1 MLPSSLLVLLPSTKF
16 VAASEYLPTM
26 LTTATTCLLIFFAR
40 VITFRRAWLYR
51 AQNQAPVDDV
61 DRCRICYEA
70 EGRLIEPCA
79 CRGDQRFVHPSCL
92 RKWREQQAQT
102 RQADRCGVCQARYR
116 ADPRPVRDSRVDD
129 VQRRLLVAVQ
139 AGDLDSVEAALNDGA
154 AVDTLVGA
162 WTHRKPVH
170 YACKYGHLHIVQRLH
185 QSGASLIDDAASKGL
200 HPVHYACMNGN
211 LALVQWL
218 HANGVAINLLAAD
231 GRQLIHLAC
240 ENNHVPLARWLYQ
253 MGATITG
260 DIDRPLRSRRRVA
273 PSPMALACRRGS
285 FEIVQWLVESGAS
298 VDTSTHG
305 ERLLPIHLVC
315 KRGDLRMVKWL
326 HSRGAVLNP
335 RRLRRSYAP
344 VHLADARGHAR
355 VVEWLYSQGVPRD
368 QEDPMPQLHAPW
380 RR

>member
-1 MLPSSLLVLLPSTKF
+1 
-16 VAASEYLPTM
+16 
-26 LTTATTCLLIFFAR
+26 
-40 VITFRRAWLYR
+40 
-51 AQNQAPVDDV
+51 
-61 DRCRICYEA
+61 
-70 EGRLIEPCA
+70 
-79 CRGDQRFVHPSCL
+79 
-92 RKWREQQAQT
+92 
-102 RQADRCGVCQARYR
+102 
-116 ADPRPVRDSRVDD
+116 
-129 VQRRLLVAVQ
+129 
-139 AGDLDSVEAALNDGA
+139 
-154 AVDTLVGA
+154 
-162 WTHRKPVH
+162 
-170 YACKYGHLHIVQRLH
+170 
-185 QSGASLIDDAASKGL
+185 
-200 HPVHYACMNGN
+200 MNGN